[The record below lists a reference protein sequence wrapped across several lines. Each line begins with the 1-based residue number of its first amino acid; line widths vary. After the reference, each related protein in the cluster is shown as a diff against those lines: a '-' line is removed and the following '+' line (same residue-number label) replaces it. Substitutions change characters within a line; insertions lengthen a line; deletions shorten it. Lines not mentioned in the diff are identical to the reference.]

1 MIGFMQ
7 KHRKYFVVT
16 LWVSVTAFIVSG
28 MGMMAFSSS
37 QNSVIAQVGEKEITK
52 QQLQSSYNR
61 VFGYYNQLFGG
72 KLTQEKAQ
80 QMNLEAVAMQNLE
93 QEALLLNYADELG
106 IIALKDEIINEYISI
121 DAFKKDGVFDK
132 ERVKQVLQSMGTTK
146 KEFEADLR
154 KSIVLKKLDQALKLP
169 ATPLESKAL
178 FSAENIKDKLLLKVV
193 ELDQNSLDVNE
204 SEIKT
209 FWETSKYK
217 YMSKKSYLLDVIK
230 VPINDINVTEQE
242 IQSFYDEKKHMFKD
256 SDGKI
261 VKFENAKKLVETQV
275 KFKKAKAKI
284 LRKYLDFKKG
294 KIQAQESLTIT
305 EGDDFPMQKIQKASE
320 GDFIKTIQLKD
331 SYLTAQ
337 IKKINNP
344 SELSFEN
351 AKSMAQE
358 DLIKQ
363 NKMVKLEEK
372 VKKESKNLTNGKEI
386 DYISQKDIDKLNF
399 LSTMEATQFLNHI
412 FSKSEKNGYFI
423 LEDKAIAYEIQ
434 GQKLF
439 NEEKFKETEKELAKN
454 IANIKQNAIRSGL
467 LDQLAKKYKVER
479 YNKG

>member
-16 LWVSVTAFIVSG
+16 LWISVTAFIISG
-28 MGMMAFSSS
+28 MGMMAFSSKQS
-37 QNSVIAQVGEKEITK
+37 NVIAKVGEKEITG

-106 IIALKDEIINEYISI
+106 ITALKDELISEYVGI

-132 ERVKQVLQSMGTTK
+132 DRVKQVLQSMGTNK
-146 KEFEADLR
+146 KEFEADLK
-154 KSIVLKKLDQALKLP
+154 KSIILKKLDKALELP
-169 ATPLESKAL
+169 ATTLEEKTI
-178 FSAENIKDKLLLKVV
+178 FSAQNIKDKLLIKVV
-193 ELDQNSLDVNE
+193 EIDQTDLDVNE
-204 SEIKT
+204 SQVKS
-209 FWETSKYK
+209 FWENSKYN
-217 YMSKKSYLLDVIK
+217 YMSKKSYVLDIIK
-230 VPINDINVTEQE
+230 EPIGDINVTDEE
-242 IQSFYDEKKHMFKD
+242 IQTFYDEKKHMFKD
-256 SDGKI
+256 QDGKI
-261 VKFENAKKLVETQV
+261 VAFEKAKDLVTAQV

-294 KIQAQESLTIT
+294 KIKAKESITIK
-305 EGDDFPMQKIQKASE
+305 EGDDFPMQKIRKASK

-337 IKKINNP
+337 IREINNP
-344 SELSFEN
+344 SELSFED
-351 AKSMAQE
+351 AKILAKV

-363 NKMVKLEEK
+363 TKMQKLEEK
-372 VKKESKNLTNGKEI
+372 VKKESKKLTNGKKI
-386 DYISQKDIDKLNF
+386 DYISQKDVDKLDF
-399 LSTMEATQFLNHI
+399 LSTMEATQFLKHL

-423 LEDKAIAYEIQ
+423 LQDKAIAYEIQ
-434 GQKLF
+434 SQKLF
-439 NEEKFKETEKELAKN
+439 DKDEFEKAKEQLAET
-454 IANIKQNAIRSGL
+454 ITNIKQNAVRSGL
-467 LDQLAKKYKVER
+467 LDQLAKKYRVER